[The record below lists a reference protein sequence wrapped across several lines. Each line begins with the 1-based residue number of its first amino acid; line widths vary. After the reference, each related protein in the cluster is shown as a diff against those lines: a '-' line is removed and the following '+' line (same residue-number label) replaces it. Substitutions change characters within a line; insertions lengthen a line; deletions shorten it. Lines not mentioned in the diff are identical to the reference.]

1 MFFVPESANL
11 AGYTMKGD
19 VYSFGVIVL
28 EMISGRS
35 PRLLEAGVSMP
46 QWIRRTLSD
55 SKALQNI
62 LDPIL
67 MSELEDNQQKM
78 SMVLGVALLCTR
90 EHPQERPYITEV
102 LKMLSHI
109 KSRPQNEGRGSQKFR
124 TSPSMHQRNE
134 EIRQEVPGIEIAP
147 SPPITPAANT
157 PAPHLS
163 PVQPVLSH
171 NPSYSGPPANTTGSP
186 PQLPLQSLSIN
197 PSLSSWTP
205 TTENR

>member
-1 MFFVPESANL
+1 ME
-11 AGYTMKGD
+11 GD
-19 VYSFGVIVL
+19 VYSFGIIIL

-46 QWIRRTLSD
+46 QWIRYTLSD

-67 MSELEDNQQKM
+67 MSELEENQQKM

-109 KSRPQNEGRGSQKFR
+109 KSRPQDEGRGSTR
-124 TSPSMHQRNE
+124 YRSSPSTHQRNE
-134 EIRQEVPGIEIAP
+134 EIRHEVPGIEITP
-147 SPPITPAANT
+147 SPPITPPSTT
-157 PAPHLS
+157 PIPLSPHLFPMQSLSLYPSQAGPPAKS
-163 PVQPVLSH
+163 PPHLLSLQSLSH
-171 NPSYSGPPANTTGSP
+171 NPS
-186 PQLPLQSLSIN
+186 LSA
-197 PSLSSWTP
+197 WTP
-205 TTENR
+205 AAENR